1 MPFDYSGES
10 EVRNLATTNILKSQ
24 LRLVLENG
32 YHPTT
37 GEVMLKTKT
46 FNNVKVDAEPEKL
59 LAVAEAFAGLQQLPL
74 FSVERLDQSEIIAQ
88 N

>member
-1 MPFDYSGES
+1 
-10 EVRNLATTNILKSQ
+10 
-24 LRLVLENG
+24 
-32 YHPTT
+32 
-37 GEVMLKTKT
+37 MLKTKT